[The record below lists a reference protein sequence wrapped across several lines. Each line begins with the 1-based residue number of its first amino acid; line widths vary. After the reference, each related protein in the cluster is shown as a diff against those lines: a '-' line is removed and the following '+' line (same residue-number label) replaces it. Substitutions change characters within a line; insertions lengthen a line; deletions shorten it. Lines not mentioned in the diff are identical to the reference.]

1 MLLQFSVKNFLSFK
15 DKQVF
20 TTLANSDKTH
30 AKDNLISFGSKK
42 YSKINVIYGANASGK
57 TNLCKALQ
65 FIKWFV
71 INSNNLL
78 ENIGTTVLPFAFDER
93 MANTPS
99 SFELLFVKSDI
110 KYAYSFSCTRFEVV
124 EERLD
129 IFEKG
134 QPKLVFN
141 RTNTANFEFN
151 SYEKSLRP
159 IVDKNTKNKLFLCT
173 ASNWNFEVTKPV
185 VDFIINDLLIIFDYS
200 TDLPMLIKR
209 LKDANDYDEY
219 KAFCLKLLSIGDFSI
234 SDFDVKI
241 TEIESIPPE
250 LGAFMQAFIAKNDMP
265 VPQTQKLIKTE
276 LTTFHTFNNENGESK
291 CPMNLAFES
300 LGTQAMFNFAPVLY
314 DILKNGRVLIV
325 DEIDKSLHPLIV
337 RYIVSLFADSSSNKH
352 GAQLICNT
360 HDTNLLD
367 LDLLRRDEI
376 WFTERDPQTGST
388 SLYPLTDYSP
398 RKGENIENGYL
409 VGRYGAIPFI
419 NKTVKLWE

>member
-99 SFELLFVKSDI
+99 SFELLFVKNDI

-129 IFEKG
+129 IYEKG

-159 IVDKNTKNKLFLCT
+159 IVDKNTK
-173 ASNWNFEVTKPV
+173 
-185 VDFIINDLLIIFDYS
+185 
-200 TDLPMLIKR
+200 
-209 LKDANDYDEY
+209 
-219 KAFCLKLLSIGDFSI
+219 
-234 SDFDVKI
+234 
-241 TEIESIPPE
+241 
-250 LGAFMQAFIAKNDMP
+250 
-265 VPQTQKLIKTE
+265 
-276 LTTFHTFNNENGESK
+276 
-291 CPMNLAFES
+291 
-300 LGTQAMFNFAPVLY
+300 
-314 DILKNGRVLIV
+314 
-325 DEIDKSLHPLIV
+325 
-337 RYIVSLFADSSSNKH
+337 
-352 GAQLICNT
+352 
-360 HDTNLLD
+360 
-367 LDLLRRDEI
+367 
-376 WFTERDPQTGST
+376 T
-388 SLYPLTDYSP
+388 SCF
-398 RKGENIENGYL
+398 
-409 VGRYGAIPFI
+409 VYGI
-419 NKTVKLWE
+419 